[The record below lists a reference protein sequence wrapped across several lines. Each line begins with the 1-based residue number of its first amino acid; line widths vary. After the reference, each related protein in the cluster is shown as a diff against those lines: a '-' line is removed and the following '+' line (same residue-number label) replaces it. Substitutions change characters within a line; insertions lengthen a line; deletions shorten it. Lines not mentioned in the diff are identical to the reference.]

1 MIDVRTELEWARR
14 EAPPAQIDLEGL
26 YRRRAAKQ
34 RRTRV
39 GTYAVGVLVLG
50 SLALLVP
57 GWGGTA
63 NPSPATA
70 RDGGGLGSPS
80 MDLTLPDG
88 SYYYMRVDVGQ
99 TVYETWW
106 ATDDSGRIEL
116 LRGGNGYGLP
126 QKGTVGPGEFYSD
139 SGPVAYLSTDPA
151 ELEQQLRARVKEGG
165 ASPEPYADWGGPIEW
180 GLIRS
185 IRELLEAPDVTP
197 AQKAALVQVAANL
210 DGVDVEMDAQDPS
223 GRNAILLTTDT
234 EGQSHSWWF
243 DPQSHQLLASSDGF
257 TIVRAG
263 ITDGTTSTMLS
274 PAFIATGD

>member
-1 MIDVRTELEWARR
+1 
-14 EAPPAQIDLEGL
+14 
-26 YRRRAAKQ
+26 
-34 RRTRV
+34 
-39 GTYAVGVLVLG
+39 
-50 SLALLVP
+50 
-57 GWGGTA
+57 
-63 NPSPATA
+63 
-70 RDGGGLGSPS
+70 

-151 ELEQQLRARVKEGG
+151 ELEQQLRARVEEGG

-243 DPQSHQLLASSDGF
+243 DPQVISCWLRATVSRSSVQASPMGPHRPCCPRPSSRPAIDPRRGQSSEVGG
-257 TIVRAG
+257 IGARAG
-263 ITDGTTSTMLS
+263 RRRARSSLGPHGARGSA
-274 PAFIATGD
+274 P